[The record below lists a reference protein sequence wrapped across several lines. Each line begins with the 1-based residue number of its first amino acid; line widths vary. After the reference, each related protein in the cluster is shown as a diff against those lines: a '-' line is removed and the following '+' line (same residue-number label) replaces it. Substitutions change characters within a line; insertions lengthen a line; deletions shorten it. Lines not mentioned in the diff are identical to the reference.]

1 MHACMHAGA
10 STCTVS
16 RFNVFTTRCLFLVLL
31 LNMCLFLSPHVLYSQ
46 ASKIGFASPDM
57 SFSRAHRGRY
67 RSHLQTHVLDAAPI
81 GFSLLC
87 FGTNTRGH
95 RASAQAAIVGLAQTC
110 PPDLATRP
118 RCQTASL
125 RLASGPVAQW
135 PTGGTRA
142 AASWRL
148 CAEELV
154 PPGFPRGR
162 SLHAQPLAHVHR
174 PLCRLPHRA
183 SLPLRLTALCPRT
196 RVRRWTSGWW
206 AATVDLAERAHF
218 FHVEARW

>member
-1 MHACMHAGA
+1 
-10 STCTVS
+10 
-16 RFNVFTTRCLFLVLL
+16 
-31 LNMCLFLSPHVLYSQ
+31 MCLFLSPHVLYSQ
-46 ASKIGFASPDM
+46 ASKIGFASPDK
-57 SFSRAHRGRY
+57 SFSRAHTCRY

-125 RLASGPVAQW
+125 RLARGPVAQW

-206 AATVDLAERAHF
+206 AATVDHAERAHF